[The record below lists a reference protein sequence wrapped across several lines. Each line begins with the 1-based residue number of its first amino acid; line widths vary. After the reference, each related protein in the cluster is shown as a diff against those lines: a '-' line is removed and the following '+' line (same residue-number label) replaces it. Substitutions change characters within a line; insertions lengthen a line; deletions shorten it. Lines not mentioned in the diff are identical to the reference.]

1 MPRNSTQH
9 VCLKGLAVAALLCA
23 MTVCCRGAEGQIVLV
38 YNKAHLKAGVIAQ
51 AEEVASLVFRQAGIE
66 LQWLNCVPADDDA
79 SRRANNCSGR
89 LDGRAIV
96 LTLMTG
102 DAFPITGAMGFANVA
117 PGGGAYASV
126 FVDRVQRFADRFPDL
141 VNLSA
146 LAGHAIAHEIGHLL
160 LSQVEHTFGIM
171 DGVWGR
177 EKLALAARGELC
189 FVPQQAAKIRQEVR
203 RRAAAAYVR

>member
-9 VCLKGLAVAALLCA
+9 VCLNGLAAAALLCA
-23 MTVCCRGAEGQIVLV
+23 MAVGCQGAEEQLVLV
-38 YNKAHLKAGVIAQ
+38 YDKARLPAGVIAQ
-51 AEEVASLVFRQAGIE
+51 AEAAASLIFRRAGIE

-79 SRRANNCSGR
+79 PQRANNCGGR
-89 LDGRAIV
+89 VDGRAIV
-96 LTLMTG
+96 LTLTTG
-102 DAFPITGAMGFANVA
+102 KAFPIGGSMGVA
-117 PGGGAYASV
+117 YVGSGGGAYASV
-126 FVDRVQRFADRFPDL
+126 FVDRVKRFADRYPDL

-171 DGVWGR
+171 DGIWGR

-189 FVPQQAAKIRQEVR
+189 FVPQQAAKIREEVR